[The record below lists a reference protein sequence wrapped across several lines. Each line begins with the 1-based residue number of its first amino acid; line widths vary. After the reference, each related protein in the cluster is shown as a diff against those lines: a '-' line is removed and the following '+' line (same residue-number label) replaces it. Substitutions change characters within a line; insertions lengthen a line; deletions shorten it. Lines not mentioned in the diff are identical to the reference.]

1 MEDILDI
8 LIAIQRLDDKI
19 KDTRS
24 EKNVIPDKITRL
36 EKEINEANTAFREKI
51 HRIEEI
57 RKIYKIK
64 EGDIAENESKI
75 TKLNS
80 QTFAVKTNEEYR
92 AILNEVDF
100 LKKENEKIEDEMI
113 SLLEEEEK
121 LKGSI
126 AQFEVETKEYVKK
139 KSDEI
144 DVLKKQNEELTERL
158 AQFDADFKTNFGK
171 LPAEIK
177 KQYNKIKEFRGNAV
191 CLIHDETCTGCYAN
205 LTPQFLNELK
215 KRDSLL
221 LCDSCGR
228 ILVYAEPVKDN

>member
-8 LIAIQRLDDKI
+8 LIAIQKLDDKL
-19 KDTRS
+19 KDTKSEIDVIPSKIQKLENQIKEANAAFS
-24 EKNVIPDKITRL
+24 EKTD
-36 EKEINEANTAFREKI
+36 
-51 HRIEEI
+51 RIEEI
-57 RKIYKIK
+57 RKTYKMK

-113 SLLEEEEK
+113 NLLEEEEK

-126 AQFEVETKEYVKK
+126 ARFEAETKDFVES

-144 DVLKKQNEELTERL
+144 AVIAKHNEELTERL
-158 AQFDADFKTNFGK
+158 AQLNADFETNFGK

-177 KQYNKIKEFRGNAV
+177 EQYNKIKEFRGNAV

-228 ILVYAEPVKDN
+228 ILVYAEPEKDN

>member
-8 LIAIQRLDDKI
+8 LIIIQRLDDRL
-19 KDTRS
+19 KDTKS
-24 EKNVIPDKITRL
+24 EIEVIPNKITNL
-36 EKEINEANTAFREKI
+36 EKEISEANTALREKTS
-51 HRIEEI
+51 RIEEI
-57 RKIYKIK
+57 RKIYKMK

-113 SLLEEEEK
+113 NLLEEEEK
-121 LKGSI
+121 LKSSI
-126 AQFEVETKEYVKK
+126 AQFEIETKEYVKK

-144 DVLKKQNEELTERL
+144 EVIKKRNEELTERL
-158 AQFDADFKTNFGK
+158 AQLEADFKTNFGK
-171 LPAEIK
+171 LPVEIK
-177 KQYNKIKEFRGNAV
+177 EQYNKIKKFRGNAV
-191 CLIHDETCTGCYAN
+191 CLIHDQTCTGCYAN

-215 KRDSLL
+215 KRDNLL

-228 ILVYAEPVKDN
+228 ILVYAEPEKEN

>member
-8 LIAIQRLDDKI
+8 LIAIQRLDDKL
-19 KDTRS
+19 KDTKS
-24 EKNVIPDKITRL
+24 EIEVIPNKIERL
-36 EKEINEANTAFREKI
+36 EKEIKEANEALDEKTS
-51 HRIEEI
+51 RIEEI
-57 RKIYKIK
+57 RKIYKMK
-64 EGDIAENESKI
+64 EGDIAENENKI

-113 SLLEEEEK
+113 NFLEEEEK

-126 AQFEVETKEYVKK
+126 AQYEVETEDFTKEQSSKIEK
-139 KSDEI
+139 
-144 DVLKKQNEELTERL
+144 LKKHNEQLIESL
-158 AQFDADFKTNFGK
+158 AQLNADFETNFGK

-177 KQYNKIKEFRGNAV
+177 EQYNKTRKFRGNAV
-191 CLIHDETCTGCYAN
+191 CLIHNETCTGCYAN

-228 ILVYAEPVKDN
+228 ILIYVDTEKDI

>member
-8 LIAIQRLDDKI
+8 LITIQRLDDKL
-19 KDTRS
+19 KDTKS
-24 EKNVIPDKITRL
+24 EIKVIPAQIERL
-36 EKEINEANTAFREKI
+36 EKEIKEANEALNEKT

-57 RKIYKIK
+57 RKIYKMK
-64 EGDIAENESKI
+64 EGDIAENETKI
-75 TKLNS
+75 TKLNG

-113 SLLEEEEK
+113 DLLEEEEK

-126 AQFEVETKEYVKK
+126 AKFESETKDFIKK

-144 DVLKKQNEELTERL
+144 ENIKNHNEQLTARL
-158 AQFDADFKTNFGK
+158 EQLNADFETNFGL

-177 KQYNKIKEFRGNAV
+177 EQYNKIKKFRGNAV
-191 CLIHDETCTGCYAN
+191 CLIRDETCTGCYAN

-215 KRDSLL
+215 KRDNLL

-228 ILVYAEPVKDN
+228 ILIYVDTDKDI

>member
-8 LIAIQRLDDKI
+8 LITIQRLDDKL
-19 KDTRS
+19 KDTKS
-24 EKNVIPDKITRL
+24 EIEVIPNKIERL
-36 EKEINEANTAFREKI
+36 EKEIKEANETLNEKTS
-51 HRIEEI
+51 RIEEI
-57 RKIYKIK
+57 RKIYKMK
-64 EGDIAENESKI
+64 EGDIAENENKI

-113 SLLEEEEK
+113 GLLEEEEK

-126 AQFEVETKEYVKK
+126 AKYEAETEDFTKEQSSKIENIKK
-139 KSDEI
+139 H
-144 DVLKKQNEELTERL
+144 NEQLIESL
-158 AQFDADFKTNFGK
+158 AQLNADFETNFGK

-177 KQYNKIKEFRGNAV
+177 EQYNKTRKFRGNAV

-228 ILVYAEPVKDN
+228 ILIYVDTEKDI